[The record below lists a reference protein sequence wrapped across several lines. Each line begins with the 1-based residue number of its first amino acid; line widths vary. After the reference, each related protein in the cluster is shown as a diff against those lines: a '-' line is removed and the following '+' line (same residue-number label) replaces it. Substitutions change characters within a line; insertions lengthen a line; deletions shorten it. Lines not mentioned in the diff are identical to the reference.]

1 MNSSEITDRE
11 SQTER
16 DQRNAKIRISQEI
29 IRADLLSN
37 GNLEDPRTKE
47 NNAIYPAKT
56 VEEDIKLRQDVVGGQ
71 INAWKD
77 ILPDVFKKFDK
88 VKDPRRP
95 KSIKHKLAVLLIWT
109 LDKKKPLSYEVHWLL
124 WMLLRTFMPN
134 YPDGRVSSNTVT
146 NSFRVNPSFFSL
158 FGNDLKAQ
166 TKLSWFE
173 VFLSFS
179 NPESSILALCLRG
192 LFLNTIS

>member
-29 IRADLLSN
+29 IRADLVAN

-88 VKDPRRP
+88 VKDFRRP
-95 KSIKHKLAVLLIWT
+95 KSIKHKLAVLLMHALLLFVFKFGARKAIHKE
-109 LDKKKPLSYEVHWLL
+109 LAKPYFHENMKELFPEFDSSPHTVLL
-124 WMLLRTFMPN
+124 MSALYSSKNMDDHFKINLRQFFVIILLFQ
-134 YPDGRVSSNTVT
+134 
-146 NSFRVNPSFFSL
+146 SFQSQL
-158 FGNDLKAQ
+158 
-166 TKLSWFE
+166 
-173 VFLSFS
+173 VFDMDY
-179 NPESSILALCLRG
+179 
-192 LFLNTIS
+192 

>member
-29 IRADLLSN
+29 IRADLVAN

-71 INAWKD
+71 INGHGALLHRSLV
-77 ILPDVFKKFDK
+77 IQN
-88 VKDPRRP
+88 
-95 KSIKHKLAVLLIWT
+95 LLI
-109 LDKKKPLSYEVHWLL
+109 LL
-124 WMLLRTFMPN
+124 LPQFIK
-134 YPDGRVSSNTVT
+134 SNHY
-146 NSFRVNPSFFSL
+146 
-158 FGNDLKAQ
+158 
-166 TKLSWFE
+166 
-173 VFLSFS
+173 
-179 NPESSILALCLRG
+179 LCRA
-192 LFLNTIS
+192 